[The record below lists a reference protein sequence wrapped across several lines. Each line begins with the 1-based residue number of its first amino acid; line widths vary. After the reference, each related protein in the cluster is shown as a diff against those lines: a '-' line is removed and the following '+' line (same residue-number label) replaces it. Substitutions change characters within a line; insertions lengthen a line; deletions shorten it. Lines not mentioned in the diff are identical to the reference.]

1 MTENKIPNSTDMKLQ
16 LEIMTPSSVIRH
28 LSSERERLPLWIPV
42 MLGAG
47 MALYFSLLFE
57 PPLWLAAS
65 LLVCCVLAGCL
76 LRRHLLA
83 RVLCI
88 ALALAA
94 AGFAL
99 AQFRTQQVSTPVL
112 YGELFYKTV
121 EARVDDIH
129 LREKARRLVLTDAAI
144 EGLST
149 QRTPQRLS
157 ITLKKDAPDVRIGDR
172 VRVKTMLF
180 APPAP
185 AMPGGYDY
193 TRALYFQGIGAVGFS
208 PSEIE
213 ILEKGAP
220 RQFEEALNTLR
231 LALAER
237 ISAPLSKEN
246 APVATSIM
254 VGEQSAVSEEVS
266 EAMRDAGIYHVLS
279 ISGLH
284 MTLAAGLLYF
294 TARLLLA
301 LYPPLA
307 LRWPVKKIAACIG
320 LTGAF
325 AYLLLAGYPVPAV
338 RSFIMVA
345 CVMLAI
351 LCDRRGISL
360 YSLAWAATLILL
372 WQPEA
377 VVSASFHLSFAATLG
392 IVALYER
399 FSHSFA
405 AWGEGLVR
413 RVWLYFVAA
422 MMTSLVATLM
432 TAPLVVHHF
441 NRFTALG
448 IIANMLLMPLISF
461 CIMPVAVVALIA
473 IPFGLELWPLKLL
486 DSGLSLMVEG
496 ARWFASFSAA
506 NIMLPSL
513 SSWGFAL
520 TIIGGLWL
528 CLWKTN
534 LRFFSLPIIFIGIA
548 TIALQQPY
556 DLLISDDGSKAAL
569 RQEDGRWLF
578 LRGTPES
585 FDGAQWLRAHAVAD
599 AQLAKDSPQ
608 TSCDRTRCIIS
619 AHGKKIVIGKSKKR
633 REALC
638 DGSADIL
645 ISDAYL
651 SKEECRHI
659 EHVFDKRKLNQTGAV
674 GIRFSGNKMEVVT
687 ASEQRGARPWVMLPP
702 QRLHRQENHATTAD
716 DEYTETTEIE
726 NFP

>member
-1 MTENKIPNSTDMKLQ
+1 MPNPFNQ
-16 LEIMTPSSVIRH
+16 
-28 LSSERERLPLWIPV
+28 ERERLPLWIPV

-47 MALYFSLLFE
+47 MALYFSLPAE

-65 LLVCCVLAGCL
+65 LLVGCL
-76 LRRHLLA
+76 LAGWRLRGHLSA
-83 RVLCI
+83 RALCI
-88 ALALAA
+88 ALALV
-94 AGFAL
+94 AGGFVL
-99 AQFRTQQVSTPVL
+99 AQLRTMQASTPVL

-121 EARVDDIH
+121 EARIDDIH
-129 LREKARRLVLTDAAI
+129 LREKARRLILTDATI
-144 EGLST
+144 EGLPPE
-149 QRTPQRLS
+149 RTPQRIS
-157 ITLKKDAPDVRIGDR
+157 ISLKKDAPEARIGDR
-172 VRVKTMLF
+172 VRLKAMLF
-180 APPAP
+180 APPSP
-185 AMPGGYDY
+185 ALPGGYDY

-208 PSEIE
+208 PSVIE
-213 ILEKGAP
+213 IIEKGAP
-220 RQFEEALNTLR
+220 RKFEEALNTLR
-231 LALAER
+231 LVLAER

-254 VGEQSAVSEEVS
+254 VGEQSAVSEEVA

-284 MTLAAGLLYF
+284 MTLAAGILYF
-294 TARLLLA
+294 TMRLLLS

-307 LRWPVKKIAACIG
+307 LRLPVKKIAASIG
-320 LTGAF
+320 LAGAF

-351 LCDRRGISL
+351 MLDRRGISL
-360 YSLAWAATLILL
+360 YSLAWAATLILI

-377 VVSASFHLSFAATLG
+377 IVSASFQLSFAATLG

-399 FSHSFA
+399 FSHSFGA
-405 AWGEGLVR
+405 LGEGFVR

-432 TAPLVVHHF
+432 TAPLVIHHF

-448 IIANMLLMPLISF
+448 IIANMLLMPLVSF
-461 CIMPVAVVALIA
+461 FIMPAAVLAFLA
-473 IPFGLELWPLKLL
+473 MPFGLETLPLQLL
-486 DSGLSLMVEG
+486 GFGLSLMIDG
-496 ARWFASFSAA
+496 ARWFAGFPAS
-506 NIMLPSL
+506 NILLPSL
-513 SSWGFAL
+513 APWGIL
-520 TIIGGLWL
+520 LCVIGGLWL
-528 CLWKTN
+528 CLWQTK
-534 LRFFSLPIIFIGIA
+534 LRLAGLPLIMAGFFSIA
-548 TIALQQPY
+548 QHQPY

-599 AQLAKDSPQ
+599 AQLAKESPQ
-608 TSCDRTRCIIS
+608 ASCDRIRCIIS

-633 REALC
+633 REGLC

-651 SKEECRHI
+651 SREKCRHI
-659 EHVFDKRKLNQTGAV
+659 EHVFDRRALSQTGAV
-674 GIRFSGNKMEVVT
+674 GIRFYEGKMQVLT
-687 ASEQRGARPWVMLPP
+687 ATEMRGDRPWVRLAP
-702 QRLHRQENHATTAD
+702 QRLHKEENSATTPD
-716 DEYTETTEIE
+716 DEHTEA
-726 NFP
+726 P

>member
-1 MTENKIPNSTDMKLQ
+1 MKFPNPQSLMLNAFVQ
-16 LEIMTPSSVIRH
+16 
-28 LSSERERLPLWIPV
+28 ERERLPLWIPV

-57 PPLWLAAS
+57 PPSWPALTLLA
-65 LLVCCVLAGCL
+65 LFVLAGCL

-88 ALALAA
+88 ALALLAG
-94 AGFAL
+94 GFAL
-99 AQFRTQQVSTPVL
+99 AQFRTQLVSTPVL

-144 EGLST
+144 EGLPT

-172 VRVKTMLF
+172 VRVKAMLF

-231 LALAER
+231 LVLAER

-377 VVSASFHLSFAATLG
+377 VVSASFQLSFAATLG

-432 TAPLVVHHF
+432 TAPLVIHHF

-461 CIMPVAVVALIA
+461 WIMPVAVVALIA
-473 IPFGLELWPLKLL
+473 MPFGLELWPLKLL

-496 ARWFASFSAA
+496 ARWFAGFSAS
-506 NIMLPSL
+506 NILLPSL

-585 FDGAQWLRAHAVAD
+585 FDGAQWLRAHAEAD

-608 TSCDRTRCIIS
+608 ASCDRTRCIIS
-619 AHGKKIVIGKSKKR
+619 AYGRKIVIGKSKKR
-633 REALC
+633 RDALC

-651 SKEECRHI
+651 SMEECDHI

-674 GIRFSGNKMEVVT
+674 GIRFSGEKMEVVT
-687 ASEQRGARPWVMLPP
+687 ASELRGARPWVMLPP

-716 DEYTETTEIE
+716 DEHTETTEIK